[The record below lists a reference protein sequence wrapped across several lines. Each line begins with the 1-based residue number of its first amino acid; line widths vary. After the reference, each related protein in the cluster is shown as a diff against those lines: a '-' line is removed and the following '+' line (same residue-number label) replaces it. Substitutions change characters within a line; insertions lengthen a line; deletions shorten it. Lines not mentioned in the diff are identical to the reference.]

1 MDYQDVFIYAGRYEG
16 NAQARMDYDR
26 LSDLHK
32 QDIIGK
38 YQAALFEKQPD
49 GKVKVLDTTSTTRG
63 TGAKWGLA
71 IGAAVG
77 LLFPPALIISA
88 VEGAGIGAIA
98 GNLSKGWF
106 KGDVKRV
113 ADALQPGQAGVVA
126 VAEAGE
132 TLDEM
137 MILAAATEAQKER
150 VTGEDAEKLREQL
163 GSEQTVGAAR

>member
-1 MDYQDVFIYAGRYEG
+1 MDYSNVFVVAGRY
-16 NAQARMDYDR
+16 NDTSQAKMDFDR

-32 QDIIGK
+32 QDMIGK
-38 YQAALFEKQPD
+38 FQAAVFEKESN
-49 GKVKVLDTTSTTRG
+49 GKVKVLDTTSTSRG

-71 IGAAVG
+71 VGAAIG
-77 LLFPPALIISA
+77 LIFPPALIASA
-88 VEGAGIGAIA
+88 LGGAGVGAVT